1 MPYSMSP
8 PSTSRDQVAQIR
20 GLGNCGIS
28 LLTDQ
33 RVQLFHD
40 VGYGSSLLTP
50 TERDEIENMRLQ
62 THATKTRALEHAQK
76 LQRQATRPQDSVL
89 SSRLCSGTHYFNSDE
104 NRLFESAVQSA
115 GSLRRVS
122 SSIGLRSSVAS
133 TYTPTRRSNLNS
145 SLTIISYPPT
155 PSSSVSTKRSAY

>member
-1 MPYSMSP
+1 M
-8 PSTSRDQVAQIR
+8 AQIR

-50 TERDEIENMRLQ
+50 TELEEIENMRLQ
-62 THATKTRALEHAQK
+62 THATKIRALEHAQK
-76 LQRQATRPQDSVL
+76 LQRQATRPHDSVL
-89 SSRLCSGTHYFNSDE
+89 SSRLCSCTHYFSSDE
-104 NRLFESAVQSA
+104 NRIFESAVQSA
-115 GSLRRVS
+115 GSLRQVS
-122 SSIGLRSSVAS
+122 RSVGVRSS
-133 TYTPTRRSNLNS
+133 TTPTHTPTRRLNMS
-145 SLTIISYPPT
+145 ASLTIISYPPT